1 MGSGEAAFAEVVGM
15 LSESVN
21 RWLLELFSRPAPW
34 FDAGEWS
41 AFGYGVGFGSTVTV
55 VVLAVLVWWLWR
67 QS

>member
-1 MGSGEAAFAEVVGM
+1 M